1 MIIGLVCSVCDSV
14 RSAALSLGIAVLIV
28 AGVSTAVRAAQ
39 AEPAR
44 FDPDLRVRVLA
55 KARELPR
62 LRSLLISVDGKILEE
77 QYFNGA
83 QAGRAENLKSAS
95 KSVLSALVGIALD
108 RGYLKSVREGIGN
121 FFPQYL
127 TGEDAKK
134 KTITIEDLLTMRSG
148 LEGTS
153 NVNYGR
159 WVQSNHWIRH
169 ILSRPLVDEPGG
181 RMIYSTGNSHLL
193 SALLTQAT
201 RVSTF
206 EFARRYLAD
215 PLGIPLTP
223 WVRDPQGIFLGGNE
237 MHWTPRGMLAFGELY
252 LNRGRVG
259 GRQVVSQGWIEESL
273 KPRTRSS
280 WSGREYGYGWWID
293 SLGGH
298 ATYYAWGHGGQF
310 IFVVP
315 ALKLVVATTS
325 VPMPGDGRRE
335 HQHAIY
341 DLMER
346 EIIPAV
352 ENRLASETLTQGNS
366 RAEAPQLFNVAR
378 FGIRGIHLF
387 AESK

>member
-14 RSAALSLGIAVLIV
+14 RSAVLSLGIAVLIV

-44 FDPDLRVRVLA
+44 FDPDLRARVLA

-108 RGYLKSVREGIGN
+108 RGYLKSVREGIGF

-134 KTITIEDLLTMRSG
+134 KPITIEDLLTMRSG

-159 WVQSNHWIRH
+159 WVQSSHWVRH

-237 MHWTPRGMLAFGELY
+237 MHWTPRGMLAFGGLY

-366 RAEAPQLFNVAR
+366 RAEAPQLFNVAG

>member
-28 AGVSTAVRAAQ
+28 AGFSTAVRAAQ

-44 FDPDLRVRVLA
+44 FDPDLRARVLA

-121 FFPQYL
+121 FFPQYF

-159 WVQSNHWIRH
+159 WVQSSHWVRH
-169 ILSRPLVDEPGG
+169 VLSRPLVDEPGG

-259 GRQVVSQGWIEESL
+259 GRQVVAQGWIQESL

-378 FGIRGIHLF
+378 FGIRAIPF
-387 AESK
+387 VR

>member
-44 FDPDLRVRVLA
+44 FDPDLRARVLA

-77 QYFNGA
+77 QYFNAA

-108 RGYLKSVREGIGN
+108 CGYLKSVREGIGN
-121 FFPQYL
+121 FFPQYF

-159 WVQSNHWIRH
+159 WVQSSHWVRH
-169 ILSRPLVDEPGG
+169 VLSRPLVDEPGG

-237 MHWTPRGMLAFGELY
+237 MHWTPRGMLAFGGLY

-259 GRQVVSQGWIEESL
+259 GRQVVAQGWIQESL

-378 FGIRGIHLF
+378 FGIRAIPF
-387 AESK
+387 VR

>member
-1 MIIGLVCSVCDSV
+1 MIIGLMCSVCDLV

-169 ILSRPLVDEPGG
+169 ILSQPLVDEPGG

-259 GRQVVSQGWIEESL
+259 GRQVVSQGWLQESL

-352 ENRLASETLTQGNS
+352 ENRLA
-366 RAEAPQLFNVAR
+366 AR
-378 FGIRGIHLF
+378 L
-387 AESK
+387 